1 MPKHR
6 PVWTAEVLD
15 GCTREELGQAFA
27 ALYAEAFVPLLAR
40 LLALDAPAPG
50 SKCIYGGFA
59 VQVGQAGDMAYL
71 YSSLPLGAGL
81 EAFLANMEE
90 SV

>member
-1 MPKHR
+1 MPTPR
-6 PVWTAEVLD
+6 AVWTAEALD
-15 GCTREELGQAFA
+15 GCTREELGQAFE
-27 ALYAEAFVPLLAR
+27 ALYAAAFVPLLAR